1 MTSTDSRL
9 RPQDSIDPDR
19 HHRAGDNRDGV
30 EIGRLIEGIE
40 GREEE
45 QTGEAAADGARGD
58 FREHQ
63 TAAPAT
69 AVPICKV
76 TLAVGTGRHSV

>member
-9 RPQDSIDPDR
+9 RPQDSVDPDR
-19 HHRAGDNRDGV
+19 HHRTGDNRDGV
-30 EIGRLIEGIE
+30 EIGRLIERIE

-45 QTGEAAADGARGD
+45 QTGEAAADGAGGD
-58 FREHQ
+58 FRDDQ
-63 TAAPAT
+63 SAATAT